1 MKLTFNWINNWIDI
15 VLRFLQTTGSF
26 YDVWCS
32 VFSSADS
39 SFMVSDLSYLQRRF
53 LIKEVKQG
61 AERAL
66 VVTNL
71 WSMRLI
77 MCSGPNNPVSPGV
90 AKEICWNWCSVG
102 LLEVFGKYFS
112 FPISWFKVS
121 LWHSLAASS
130 LRDSCWCDLVT
141 SQHLLFQILS
151 F

>member
-71 WSMRLI
+71 
-77 MCSGPNNPVSPGV
+77 
-90 AKEICWNWCSVG
+90 
-102 LLEVFGKYFS
+102 
-112 FPISWFKVS
+112 
-121 LWHSLAASS
+121 
-130 LRDSCWCDLVT
+130 
-141 SQHLLFQILS
+141 
-151 F
+151 